1 MYFERKRYLE
11 QLINHKNNGLVKVV
25 TGIRRSGKSFLLF
38 EIFYRYLKSIGVD
51 DQHIVRIDLED
62 RRNKSLRDP
71 DSLLAFI
78 DNKMID
84 NGMYYIIL
92 DEVQM
97 VHEFEDVLNSYNKV
111 KNADIYVTGSNS
123 RFLSKDVITEFR
135 GRGDEIRIHP
145 LSLSEVWEA
154 MPKLSWEQMWQL
166 YMTYG
171 GLPLTIQTE
180 KNTDKAAYL
189 KSLFE
194 ETYIK
199 DIKERNHVQNDIALE
214 TILNIA
220 SSSIGSLTNPQKL
233 EKTFRSI
240 GNTTLSAQ
248 TIKNY
253 LEYLE
258 DAFLISKASRYDI
271 KGKRYIST
279 PYKYYFTDMGLRN
292 ARLNFRQIE
301 ETHIMENIIYN
312 ELILRGY
319 NVDVGVVEIR
329 ERDANGKEIKKQV
342 EVDFV
347 VNQGSERFYI
357 QSVYALPSPEKM
369 EQEMRPF
376 LNINDAFKRIVI
388 VKEDILLR
396 RNDMGIVTMGLREF
410 LVNNNS
416 LYL

>member
-38 EIFYRYLKSIGVD
+38 EIFYRHLKSIGVD
-51 DQHIVRIDLED
+51 DQHIIRIDLED

-154 MPKLSWEQMWQL
+154 MPELSWEQMWQL

-199 DIKERNHVQNDIALE
+199 DIKDRNHVQNDIALE

-240 GNTTLSAQ
+240 GNMTLSAQ

-369 EQEMRPF
+369 EQEVRPF